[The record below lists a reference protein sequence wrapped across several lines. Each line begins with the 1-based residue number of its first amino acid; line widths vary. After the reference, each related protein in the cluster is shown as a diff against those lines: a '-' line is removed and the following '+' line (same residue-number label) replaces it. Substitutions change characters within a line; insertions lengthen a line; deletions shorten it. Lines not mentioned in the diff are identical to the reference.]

1 MTIALLFPGQG
12 TQHEAMLPW
21 LETEPAARP
30 VLDRMAA
37 ALGADWRARLADA
50 GWAQSNAVAQ
60 SLVTGS
66 SVAAWTALAPGL
78 PRVVAVAGYS
88 VGELAAC
95 VAAGML
101 DADDAMTLAARRAAA
116 MDACAVDG
124 AAGLLGLSNV
134 DAREVDAACAR
145 WGLEIAIR
153 TGERRCIVG
162 GPADALARAAAHLAE
177 LGAKTTPLGVRV
189 ASHTRA
195 MRAAV
200 PALARALALAR
211 WRAPRV
217 AWVAGITGTV
227 LRDVAEVQR
236 VLADQVATTV
246 RWDAC
251 MDAVAERR
259 PDAVLEV
266 GPGTTLARLWRE
278 RHPAIPARSCDE
290 FASAQQVLDWSA
302 MATGRQGPSY
312 P

>member
-21 LETEPAARP
+21 LESELPARP

-37 ALGADWRARLADA
+37 ALGDDWRKRLPDA
-50 GWAQSNAVAQ
+50 AWSRSNAVAQ
-60 SLVTGS
+60 PLVTGC
-66 SVAAWTALAPGL
+66 SVAALAALAPAL

-101 DADDAMTLAARRAAA
+101 DADAAMTLAARRAAA
-116 MDACAVDG
+116 MDACAADG
-124 AAGLLGLSNV
+124 AAGLLGLSNI
-134 DAREVDAACAR
+134 DAGDVDAACAR
-145 WGLEIAIR
+145 WGLEVAIR

-162 GPADALARAAAHLAE
+162 GPTAALAQAATHLAE
-177 LGAKTTPLGVRV
+177 LGAKTTPLCVRV
-189 ASHTRA
+189 ASHTSA

-200 PALARALALAR
+200 PALAQALALAR
-211 WRAPRV
+211 WHAPRV

-227 LRDVAEVQR
+227 LREPAEVRR
-236 VLADQVATTV
+236 VLAEQVATTI

-259 PDAVLEV
+259 PAAVLEV
-266 GPGTTLARLWRE
+266 GPGTTLARLWNE
-278 RHPAIPARSCDE
+278 RHPAIPVRSCDE
-290 FASAQQVLDWSA
+290 FASASQVLDWAARAS
-302 MATGRQGPSY
+302 GR
-312 P
+312 

>member
-12 TQHEAMLPW
+12 TQHVAMLPW
-21 LETEPAARP
+21 LESEPAARP
-30 VLDRMAA
+30 LLDRMAA
-37 ALGADWRARLADA
+37 TLGADWRARLADS
-50 GWAQSNAVAQ
+50 GWSESNAVAQ
-60 SLVTGS
+60 SLVTGCS
-66 SVAAWTALAPGL
+66 LAAWAAVAPGL

-101 DADDAMTLAARRAAA
+101 DADAAMTLAERRAAA
-116 MDACAVDG
+116 MDACAGDG
-124 AAGLLGLSNV
+124 ATGLLALANADSA
-134 DAREVDAACAR
+134 DVDAACAR
-145 WGLEIAIR
+145 WGLEVAIR

-162 GPADALARAAAHLAE
+162 GATGALAQAALQLAE
-177 LGAKTTPLGVRV
+177 RGVTAALLGVRV

-200 PALARALALAR
+200 PAVAQALARAH

-227 LRDVAEVQR
+227 LRDTDAVQR
-236 VLADQVATTV
+236 VLAEQVATTV

-259 PDAVLEV
+259 PDVVLEV

-278 RHPAIPARSCDE
+278 RYPAIPVRSCDE
-290 FASAQQVLDWSA
+290 FASAEEVRDWPERASE
-302 MATGRQGPSY
+302 R
-312 P
+312 

>member
-12 TQHEAMLPW
+12 TQHAGMLPW
-21 LETEPAARP
+21 LEGEPAARL
-30 VLDRMAA
+30 VLDRLAE
-37 ALGADWRARLADA
+37 ALGADWRVRLSDTA
-50 GWAQSNAVAQ
+50 WSQSNATAQ
-60 SLVTGS
+60 SLVTGA
-66 SVAAWTALAPGL
+66 SVAAWLALVQGL

-124 AAGLLGLSNV
+124 TAGLLGLSDV
-134 DAREVDAACAR
+134 DARDVEAACTR
-145 WGLEIAIR
+145 WGLEVAIR

-162 GPADALARAAAHLAE
+162 GPAAALAQAATH
-177 LGAKTTPLGVRV
+177 LGALGARTTPLGVRV

-200 PALARALALAR
+200 PALARALEGAR
-211 WRAPRV
+211 WHAPRV

-227 LRDVAEVQR
+227 LREPAEVRR

-278 RHPAIPARSCDE
+278 RHPDIAVRSCDE
-290 FASAQQVLDWSA
+290 FASADQVLAWAKSA
-302 MATGRQGPSY
+302 SGR
-312 P
+312 